1 MVKLSTVFHNYSAE
15 ARVNDMN
22 QEREEYKTFLTAVCH
37 KCMEHKTVIQVCQ
50 TEFRFRLAL
59 CVKT

>member
-1 MVKLSTVFHNYSAE
+1 MVKLSIVFHNYSAE

-50 TEFRFRLAL
+50 SLGSG
-59 CVKT
+59 